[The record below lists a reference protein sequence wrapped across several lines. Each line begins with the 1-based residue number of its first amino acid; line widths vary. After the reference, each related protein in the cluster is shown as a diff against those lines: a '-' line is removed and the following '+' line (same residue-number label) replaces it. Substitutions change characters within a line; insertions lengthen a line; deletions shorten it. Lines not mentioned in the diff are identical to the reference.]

1 MRRKTIKKTLSI
13 VLTAAMISTTYVP
26 VAAEG
31 TVTSVNKDVQSTT
44 SQNETT
50 SEVETPAAEEQTG
63 NESTAQDTESQETTG
78 SEETTEADGT
88 TETTDQETTGSEET
102 KVAKVAEVAGTQY
115 ESLQAAVD
123 AAADGATVTL
133 EADATEDV
141 TIAAGK
147 NVVLDLGGKTLTNT
161 NTNKEKAT
169 LTVEGKATVKNGS
182 IIGGTSY
189 YNIKVEKNGNLTLA
203 DVTATAGNAAASMID
218 SCGTLTIESGTYTGG
233 LNVVKTEPES
243 NLTINN
249 GSFELK
255 NAVSG
260 YTGVVMNYGTAVIK
274 DGTFTQSAT
283 TPIKGTPI
291 VIITAKEKADDPQP
305 HTTILGG
312 KYVNLHSS
320 SNAKIFHGMNKAT
333 FADFTVMGGS
343 FSKKVTDY
351 FIPQEYTC
359 DYNGTEYVLVNTVA
373 TVGTATDKYP
383 ARYTNLA
390 TAFTKA
396 SGTKT
401 VKLIKNADISQNTRA
416 INVASKK
423 NLTLDLNGHTI
434 KAANTQNGS
443 ICVSGKLTLKD
454 STDVNKNGTGDGAI
468 YTESNY
474 VYGKTDKVLIGVYGG
489 GTFTMESG
497 LIDAVSHISNPLSN
511 GQFAVGFSDPA
522 QSKDAEVVI
531 NGGKIRAGWY
541 TIAGNGQTTEADG
554 NITVNGG
561 ILESTT
567 DYAIYHPQA
576 GTTTI
581 NGGVVSGEAGGVC
594 INRGTLKVTGGT
606 VTSSGLGDTGN
617 WGDGTGGL
625 GNAAIYV
632 NAGYGDTK
640 AMITGGTITA
650 NNDAVIVATNNATNK
665 AIIAIS
671 GGSFNKEVNA
681 DYCATGYAPVKNTDE
696 TYGVAAKDSLE
707 TSTSVSGS
715 ISTATI
721 GGKYSGSEEDSNVTT
736 VGGTVTINVKN
747 NESTKVTASEIIV
760 DKNSLTS
767 LKDNKAV
774 EHVVIKAD
782 AGILNIDKIA
792 LTKMVENAESS
803 DVILKLEKET
813 KDDTL
818 YYHITASA
826 DGKEIYEEGN
836 AGGKVEVT
844 VPYNATF
851 KGVTFSVY
859 YVKDSTTK
867 ELVES
872 KYDTENKTL
881 TWSTAHFS
889 TYQVED
895 NAIASITNGEETT
908 YYSTIQEAIDD
919 ATDGQTVALA
929 KDSSIEEVKIESS
942 KVVTLDLNGKTLT
955 TTAAEAIKVY
965 EGTLTIED
973 TSIAKTGVINATN
986 LKTAQNAIEVSGN
999 EAKFVFNSGRFV
1011 STGSYGVGITQN
1023 ATVVVNGG
1031 TMECYIAPLS
1041 GNNTEGNMNVEI
1053 NGGTLTATA
1062 GPAIYMPS
1070 QGNLTITGG
1079 TLNGGISLRM
1089 GNVAISGGTINAAT
1103 RNLDSPSDY
1112 YNYSGNAWLP
1122 DALYVFGGTYKSDDG
1137 NNGLTLNIT
1146 GGTFNCTNGQ
1156 GSAIAIYDLGKEAQE
1171 SVANISG
1178 NAKLNTNAEGRQAY
1192 QVLGLSDI
1200 GVRAPDTGY
1209 GVKVGEVDSE
1219 IFGGTF
1225 STVINPE
1232 YCKVGF
1238 NPKENGDGTYGV
1250 EEFSLGTSE
1259 NTQTKVAATIVEGQD
1274 TSEMYAKVGMEGATY
1289 TKENYP
1295 TTTEQYTYA
1304 EGDERGYVFAGWYE
1318 KDEDGVLKPCT
1329 SIPEDGNAYAKF
1341 IDESVLGIRAQI
1353 TNGTTAGS
1361 EKTNMRF
1368 ITSVDSLNYQKVG
1381 FEITIGNKTTVMESN
1396 KVYKELYAA
1405 NGGDVILNNPS
1416 STFKNK
1422 ESEYFMTC
1430 RVNNIPKAH
1439 FGTSIKATPYW
1450 ITKDGTVVKG
1460 TGVSKTVS
1468 EGIANSQKG

>member
-31 TVTSVNKDVQSTT
+31 TVTSVNEDVQSTT
-44 SQNETT
+44 SQNEAT

-88 TETTDQETTGSEET
+88 TEVTDQETTGSEET
-102 KVAKVAEVAGTQY
+102 KVAEVAGTQY

-133 EADATEDV
+133 KADATEDV

-161 NTNKEKAT
+161 NKGKAT
-169 LTVEGKATVKNGS
+169 LTVEGTATVKNGS

-189 YNIKVEKNGNLTLA
+189 YNIKVEKSGNLTLA

-218 SCGTLTIESGTYTGG
+218 SWGTLTIESGTYTGG

-243 NLTINN
+243 NLTVND
-249 GSFELK
+249 GFFELK
-255 NAVSG
+255 NAVAWSF
-260 YTGVVMNYGTAVIK
+260 TGVVMNYGTAVINN
-274 DGTFTQSAT
+274 GTFTQSAT
-283 TPIKGTPI
+283 TPAKAYPT
-291 VIITAKEKADDPQP
+291 VIITAKEKADSPEP
-305 HTTILGG
+305 HTTIVGG
-312 KYVNLHSS
+312 KYVNSHSS
-320 SNAKIFHGMNKAT
+320 SSAKIFHAMAKAT
-333 FADFTVMGGS
+333 SENFKVTGGT
-343 FSKKVTDY
+343 FSKSVPDS
-351 FIPQEYTC
+351 FFPEEHMSV
-359 DYNGTEYVLVNTVA
+359 YNGKEYVIGDTA
-373 TVGTATDKYP
+373 AIVGTTKYS
-383 ARYTNLA
+383 ALA

-401 VKLIKNADISQNTRA
+401 VKLIKDADISQNTSA
-416 INVASKK
+416 IKVASKK
-423 NLTLDLNGHTI
+423 NLTLDLNGHMI
-434 KAANTQNGS
+434 KAANTQTGS
-443 ICVSGKLTLKD
+443 IWVSGKLTLKD
-454 STDVNKNGTGDGAI
+454 STDVNKNGTGEGAI

-474 VYGKTDKVLIGVYGG
+474 ASGTTDKVLIGVYGG

-497 LIDAVSHISNPLSN
+497 LIDAASHISNQSSN

-531 NGGKIRAGWY
+531 NGGKIKAGWY

-561 ILESTT
+561 ILESTA

-581 NGGVVSGEAGGVC
+581 NGGVISGEAGGVC

-606 VTSSGLGDTGN
+606 VTSSGLGNTGN
-617 WGDGTGGL
+617 WGDGTGGV
-625 GNAAIYV
+625 GKAAIYV
-632 NAGYGDTK
+632 NAEYGDTK

-671 GGSFNKEVNA
+671 GGSFNKEVSA
-681 DYCATGYAPVKNTDE
+681 DYCATGYAPVKNTDD

-715 ISTATI
+715 TSTATI
-721 GGKYSGSEEDSNVTT
+721 GGKYSGKEDNNVTT
-736 VGGTVTINVKN
+736 VGDTVTINVKN
-747 NESTKVTASEIIV
+747 NESANVTTSEITV

-767 LKDNKAV
+767 LKDNEKV
-774 EHVVIKAD
+774 ENVVIEAD
-782 AGILNIDKIA
+782 AGTLNINKEA
-792 LTKMVENAESS
+792 LDKMVKNANSS
-803 DVILKLEKET
+803 EIVLKLEKEE
-813 KDDTL
+813 KDDVL

-826 DGKEIYEEGN
+826 DGKEIYEEEN
-836 AGGKVEVT
+836 AGGTVKVS

-851 KGVTFSVY
+851 NGVTPSVY

-867 ELVES
+867 ELVDS
-872 KYDTENKTL
+872 TYENGTL

-895 NAIASITNGEETT
+895 NAIASITTGEETT
-908 YYSTIQEAIDD
+908 YYPTIQEAINA

-942 KVVTLDLNGKTLT
+942 KAVTLDLNGKTLT
-955 TTAAEAIKVY
+955 TTADKAIKVY
-965 EGTLTIED
+965 GHL
-973 TSIAKTGVINATN
+973 SIKDSSEEATGVINATN
-986 LKTAQNAIEVSGN
+986 LDIAENVIEVIDSEAVLTFESGKLTN
-999 EAKFVFNSGRFV
+999 NCAYG
-1011 STGSYGVGITQN
+1011 YGVGIIGG
-1023 ATVVVNGG
+1023 ATAIVNGG
-1031 TMECYIAPLS
+1031 SMECYNSPLT
-1041 GNNTEGNMNVEI
+1041 GNNTQGNMNITV
-1053 NGGTLTATA
+1053 NGGTLTAKY

-1070 QGNLTITGG
+1070 QGNLTITNG
-1079 TLNGGISLRM
+1079 TLNGGVSLRM
-1089 GNVAISGGTINAAT
+1089 GNVTISGGTINAAT
-1103 RNLDSPSDY
+1103 SDIDSPSEY

-1122 DALYVFGGTYKSDDG
+1122 DALYVFGGTYKSDAG
-1137 NNGLTLNIT
+1137 NKLTLNIT
-1146 GGTFNCTNGQ
+1146 GGTFNCTNKQ

-1178 NAKLNTNAEGRQAY
+1178 NAELNTNAEGRQAY

-1200 GVRAPDTGY
+1200 GVTTPAAGY
-1209 GVKVGEVDSE
+1209 GEKPGKVDSE
-1219 IFGGTF
+1219 ISGGTF
-1225 STVINPE
+1225 STEINPE

-1238 NPKENGDGTYGV
+1238 NPTKNDDDTYGV
-1250 EEFSLGTSE
+1250 EEFNLGTSE
-1259 NTQTKVAATIVEGQD
+1259 STDKKVAATIVEGQD
-1274 TSEMYAKVGMEGATY
+1274 TPEMYAKVEMDDTNPY
-1289 TKENYP
+1289 TTAEYP
-1295 TTTEQYTYA
+1295 TTTEKYTY
-1304 EGDERGYVFAGWYE
+1304 GTTQRGYVFAGWYE
-1318 KDEDGVLKPCT
+1318 KDEDGKLKPCT
-1329 SIPEDGNAYAKF
+1329 SIPKDGNAYAKF
-1341 IDESVLGIRAQI
+1341 MDESVLGVRAQI
-1353 TNGTTAGS
+1353 TNGTAEDS
-1361 EKTNMRF
+1361 PSTNMRF

-1381 FEITIGNKTTVMESN
+1381 FYITIGSKTISVASN

-1405 NGGDVILNNPS
+1405 NGKDVLLKNPN
-1416 STFKNK
+1416 STFENDK
-1422 ESEYFMTC
+1422 SEYFMTY
-1430 RVNNIPKAH
+1430 RLNNIPNEYFRTA
-1439 FGTSIKATPYW
+1439 IKVTPYW
-1450 ITKDGTVVKG
+1450 ITKDGTMVKG
-1460 TGVSKTVS
+1460 AEASKTVVDGINNKNS
-1468 EGIANSQKG
+1468 SQEG